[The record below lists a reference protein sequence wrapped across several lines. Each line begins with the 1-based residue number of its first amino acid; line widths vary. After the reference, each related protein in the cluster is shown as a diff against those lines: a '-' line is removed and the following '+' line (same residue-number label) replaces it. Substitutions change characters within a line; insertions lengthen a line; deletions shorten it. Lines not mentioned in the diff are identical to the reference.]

1 MQVAKGR
8 KQSTVYVDKQ
18 KVASIYLTKSNTL
31 LKQEKEVQYDV
42 ESSSTRE
49 KTCKK
54 MLSAEMRGKLADK
67 LNKIIDIPFL
77 NEDHEEA
84 AIERFLNGVLGP
96 LESNMDEIIPES
108 DMEEMR
114 ADPENSEK
122 RSGIQNK
129 IVGVLNK
136 FIDIPFV
143 NEKQEAAALNM
154 IVDFVI
160 KDKLGQKQDE

>member
-1 MQVAKGR
+1 
-8 KQSTVYVDKQ
+8 
-18 KVASIYLTKSNTL
+18 
-31 LKQEKEVQYDV
+31 
-42 ESSSTRE
+42 
-49 KTCKK
+49 
-54 MLSAEMRGKLADK
+54 MRGKLADK

-108 DMEEMR
+108 DMEDMR